1 MFVDNETY
9 SEARLL
15 VYLYYL
21 LPRLNFKSRIW
32 IKNDLIKNLI
42 ELKYNIIRQF
52 MVGGIY

>member
-42 ELKYNIIRQF
+42 ELKYNIRQF